1 MVAPAAASVE
11 ARAAVPVLPGRWPR
25 DAGDGRGPVVPHRGN
40 YELFRLG
47 ELRSLCVECHN
58 AFDANNRAPVRL
70 RSPVRVDGS
79 PSDPRH
85 PWNRYDSKG

>member
-1 MVAPAAASVE
+1 LRLEPLCETCLQAGRVTPAAVA
-11 ARAAVPVLPGRWPR
+11 
-25 DAGDGRGPVVPHRGN
+25 DHITPHRGS

-47 ELRSLCVECHN
+47 KLRSLCVECHN
-58 AFDANNRAPVRL
+58 ALDANNRAPVRL